1 MEAQT
6 QTVQAMLRVVVA
18 VALVLGAGLVQMG
31 LGLLA
36 RTRLV

>member
-18 VALVLGAGLVQMG
+18 VVLMLAAVLMQMV

-36 RTRLV
+36 RARLV